1 MTAQLLDYPT
11 TPRVRVAPAR
21 RPGVTVAPH
30 RDAPRRPLGPGQRS
44 WSTTVGVAA
53 HTGSVQGSGAGVG
66 GTAVDLEHL
75 HWTPRALML
84 MVVAGSFWGTFGL
97 VVINLAALAI
107 PVHMF
112 AQMKGAYS
120 LSIFSALWRT
130 VALMVFCTIVIGL
143 FVTAIIYLGLGH

>member
-21 RPGVTVAPH
+21 RPGVTVSPH
-30 RDAPRRPLGPGQRS
+30 RDAPRRPLGPGRRS

-53 HTGSVQGSGAGVG
+53 HAGSVQGSGAGVG

-84 MVVAGSFWGTFGL
+84 MVVA
-97 VVINLAALAI
+97 VVALA
-107 PVHMF
+107 
-112 AQMKGAYS
+112 
-120 LSIFSALWRT
+120 
-130 VALMVFCTIVIGL
+130 VAMGVTIVSAFL
-143 FVTAIIYLGLGH
+143 AVSDAPVQPAAPVVAMSATDSLG